1 MKINTVNYLLG
12 DAFKS
17 LKRNK
22 TISIASIIT
31 VLITFAVLGTFL
43 LVAENANQIIAGV
56 EDKIEIKVYLKEDIK
71 LIEEREIQVKLREQA
86 GVSDVTYES
95 KEEAYK
101 TVEESNPD
109 LLKGYT
115 LEKNPFP
122 ASYIVKI
129 GDTNE
134 IENIISAIQEL
145 PGVEDIKRQQE
156 TIDTI
161 QTMVKGIRLV
171 GVGLFVILIGVSIF
185 LIMNTTKLTVYARRR
200 EVGIMKFVGATDW
213 FIRWPFIIEGMV
225 IGVLGSVLSTVALYF
240 LYKFSY
246 GYITSTLT
254 MLLVP
259 LVDPS
264 FIFSGMIFE
273 FIGGGVLVGGVA
285 SFLALR
291 KFLKV

>member
-17 LKRNK
+17 LRRNK

-31 VLITFAVLGTFL
+31 VLITFVVLGTFL
-43 LVAENANQIIAGV
+43 LVAENANQIVAGV
-56 EDKIEIKVYLKEDIK
+56 EDKIEINVFLNKDIK

-86 GVSDVTYES
+86 GVSDVIYES
-95 KEEAYK
+95 KEEAYAK
-101 TVEESNPD
+101 IEESSPN

-115 LEKNPFP
+115 LAENPLP

-129 GDTNE
+129 EDADQIDNIINE
-134 IENIISAIQEL
+134 IQGL
-145 PGVEDIKRQQE
+145 PGVEDINSQQD
-156 TIDTI
+156 TIKTI
-161 QTMVKGIRLV
+161 QTMVRGVKLV

-213 FIRWPFIIEGMV
+213 FIRWPFIIEGIV
-225 IGVLGSVLSTVALYF
+225 IGALGAVLSTVALYF

-246 GYITSTLT
+246 VYITSNLTL
-254 MLLVP
+254 LLIP
-259 LVDPS
+259 LVEPS
-264 FIFSGMIFE
+264 YIFSGMIFQ
-273 FIGGGVLVGGVA
+273 FIGGGMLVGGVA
-285 SFLALR
+285 SYLALR